1 MSQEIGIP
9 TMFTSELSPDQRDAA
24 VEKLAKEEF
33 DVLVIG
39 GGVTGAGAALD
50 AASRGLKV
58 ALVEARDIAAGTSSR
73 SSKLIHGG
81 LRYLEQYDFK
91 LVREAL
97 HERELMVSSLSPH
110 LVKPVGFLYPL
121 HEKLKER
128 TYVGAG
134 LALYDVL
141 RGFQRALPWHKHMSG
156 KKIAEIA
163 PSLRQDIVTG
173 AVKYYDAQVDD
184 ARHTM
189 TIVRTARRHGAT
201 IATRVEVNQLIR
213 EGKKVVGAEVTDL
226 ESGKKIKVS
235 AKSVVMCAGIWSDEM
250 HAKFGITPGYG
261 VTMSKGVHIILPGD
275 AIHSDAGIILKTEIS
290 VLFLIPWGNQWI
302 VGTTDTPYDGDRAH
316 PHATSE
322 DVQYI
327 LDQANKVLDPQLKR
341 EDIIGV
347 YAGLRPLVAN
357 AKGSSTTKLSR
368 EHTTDRSA
376 PGFVSIA
383 GGKYTTYRVMGKDAI
398 DVAVTDLRRI
408 VNQSCT
414 EKLPLVGADGYF
426 GLVQQTRQI
435 AAQYG
440 LDEKT
445 VTHLLNRYGSLMSEV
460 LDLIV
465 EDKKL
470 AQPLTAGLPYLK
482 AEIVYA
488 VTHEGAM
495 TVDDVISRRT
505 RLAFEAPNAGLDLVE
520 SIATLIAPYLGWGA
534 REKKASIA
542 EYRAQ
547 VEREVEALQALINS

>member
-426 GLVQQTRQI
+426 GLVQQTGQI

-505 RLAFEAPNAGLDLVE
+505 RLAFEAPNAGVDLVE

>member
-1 MSQEIGIP
+1 
-9 TMFTSELSPDQRDAA
+9 MFSSELSPDQRDAA
-24 VEKLAKEEF
+24 IVSLASEEF
-33 DVLVIG
+33 DILVIG
-39 GGVTGAGAALD
+39 GGVTGAGAVLD

-58 ALVEARDIAAGTSSR
+58 ALVEARDLASGTSSR

-121 HEKLKER
+121 HEKLKDR

-141 RGFQRALPWHKHMSG
+141 RGFQRALPWHKHMSQ

-189 TIVRTARRHGAT
+189 TIIRTARRHGAV
-201 IATRVEVNQLIR
+201 IATRVEVDQLIR
-213 EGKKVVGAEVTDL
+213 DGKKVVGAEVIDAV
-226 ESGKKIKVS
+226 SGKKIKVS
-235 AKSVVMCAGIWSDEM
+235 AKAVVMCAGIWSDEM
-250 HAKFGITPGYG
+250 HAKFGLKPGYG
-261 VTMSKGVHIILPGD
+261 VTMSKGVHIVVPGS
-275 AIHSDAGIILKTEIS
+275 AIKSDTGIILKTAVS
-290 VLFLIPWGNQWI
+290 VLFLIPWGDKWI
-302 VGTTDTPYDGDRAH
+302 VGTTDTPYEGDRAH

-327 LDQANKVLDPQLKR
+327 LDQANKVLDPQLR
-341 EDIIGV
+341 RDEIIGV

-357 AKGSSTTKLSR
+357 AKDSTTTKLSR

-398 DVAVTDLRRI
+398 DLAVTDLRRL
-408 VNQSCT
+408 VNSSCT

-426 GLVQQTRQI
+426 ALTQQSAQI
-435 AAQYG
+435 AAEFAIE
-440 LDEKT
+440 EKS
-445 VTHLLNRYGSLMSEV
+445 VVHLLNRYGSLISEV
-460 LDLIV
+460 LELIT

-470 AQPLTAGLPYLK
+470 AQLLDPSLPYLK

-495 TVDDVISRRT
+495 SVDDVISRRT
-505 RLAFEAPNAGLDLVE
+505 RLAFEAPHAGIELAEEVAD
-520 SIATLIAPYLGWGA
+520 LIAPYLGWGA
-534 REKKASIA
+534 KEKKASIA
-542 EYRAQ
+542 EYREQ
-547 VEREVEALQALINS
+547 VESEVTALAALINS